1 MTSSPEPHGLIYRS
15 KVASST
21 IRLAETTSGY
31 SAARWLEWELQLIQ
45 LDPTDTSMDSLSKCF
60 DI

>member
-45 LDPTDTSMDSLSKCF
+45 LDPKDTMWSVLSQTL
-60 DI
+60 